1 MIIGDVPRR
10 AESSQVATQ
19 LRVIRAL
26 FTRELLT
33 RFGTSRIG
41 FVWLLAE
48 PMMLAMMISTLHWVS
63 GHGVGNGLPT
73 FLFYAMG
80 YTPFVMFRSIVNRG
94 ANVINANMSL
104 LFHRNITLLD
114 VAIARN
120 LMEAAVCS
128 MIITIFIT
136 VAAIFFNEWPHEPAL
151 LFCGLMMSALLAHG
165 LSMLLAALTCFYEA
179 LERFTH
185 PLTYM
190 MMPISATFYMMSMV
204 PSETRDLLLINP
216 LVHVH
221 EMNRWAQ
228 FGDRVVPY
236 YSIPYVLCWIF
247 GLNLLGMAGLRA
259 ARSRITLME

>member
-1 MIIGDVPRR
+1 MIGDVPRR

-19 LRVIRAL
+19 IRVIGAL
-26 FTRELLT
+26 FMRELLT

-41 FVWLLAE
+41 FIWLLAE
-48 PMMLAMMISTLHWVS
+48 PMFLALMISTMHSLS
-63 GHGVGNGLPT
+63 GHGVGNNLPT

-94 ANVINANMSL
+94 QNVINANMSL

-114 VAIARN
+114 LAIARN

-128 MIITIFIT
+128 MIITLFVT
-136 VAAIFFNEWPHEPAL
+136 VAAVFFDEWPHEPAL
-151 LFCGLMMSALLAHG
+151 LFCGLMLSALLAHG
-165 LSMLLAALTCFYEA
+165 LSMLLAALTCFYEPI
-179 LERFTH
+179 ERFTH
-185 PLTYM
+185 PLTYL
-190 MMPISATFYMMSMV
+190 MMPISATFYMLSML
-204 PSETRDLLLINP
+204 PEESRQLLLINP

-228 FGDRVVPY
+228 FGDRIVPY
-236 YSIPYVLCWIF
+236 YSIPYVLCWIL

-259 ARSRITLME
+259 ARSRITMME